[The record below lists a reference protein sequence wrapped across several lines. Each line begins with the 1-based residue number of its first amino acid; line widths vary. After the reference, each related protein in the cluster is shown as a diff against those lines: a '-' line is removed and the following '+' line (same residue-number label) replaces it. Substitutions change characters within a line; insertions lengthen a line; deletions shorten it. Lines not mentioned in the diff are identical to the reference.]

1 MWVVHFCFQFVSC
14 LCFLTVVSRA
24 FQVLSGM
31 QRMFRF
37 VTVSHKYKTLKSEL
51 CLIVARIL
59 KAEAHGQEASLRVLL
74 QIAHNLMVNLVLRIY
89 STCSLEVRAA
99 LVALVLVLEVVQVS
113 PSSLR
118 QRSLTSMNYPSAVFT
133 FGPGFRTAFTRGG
146 GGTATND
153 SPRSLL
159 VQLAPLL
166 ILFAFS
172 ILSNLPSL
180 FSSPPVPD
188 PRFSFSPTTKY
199 HTEMESGHLGIHYYV
214 NPSEFN
220 NHPVIGAEMAKE
232 GVKAGWVVD
241 EPVVK
246 EDGQTDKREPETR
259 KVVRGKGKARGPA
272 LKGFE
277 DTVERVY
284 TNDLYS
290 QCQRGIDKKQRAKD
304 AELGIFGIGVDW
316 DRVKEIEDQIVPSCK
331 ELERLG
337 LFR

>member
-1 MWVVHFCFQFVSC
+1 M
-14 LCFLTVVSRA
+14 
-24 FQVLSGM
+24 
-31 QRMFRF
+31 
-37 VTVSHKYKTLKSEL
+37 
-51 CLIVARIL
+51 
-59 KAEAHGQEASLRVLL
+59 
-74 QIAHNLMVNLVLRIY
+74 
-89 STCSLEVRAA
+89 
-99 LVALVLVLEVVQVS
+99 
-113 PSSLR
+113 
-118 QRSLTSMNYPSAVFT
+118 
-133 FGPGFRTAFTRGG
+133 
-146 GGTATND
+146 
-153 SPRSLL
+153 
-159 VQLAPLL
+159 
-166 ILFAFS
+166 
-172 ILSNLPSL
+172 
-180 FSSPPVPD
+180 
-188 PRFSFSPTTKY
+188 KY
-199 HTEMESGHLGIHYYV
+199 HTEMESGNLGVHYYV
-214 NPSEFN
+214 NPSEFS

-246 EDGQTDKREPETR
+246 EGGQTEGGQTDIREPDTR

-290 QCQRGIDKKQRAKD
+290 QCQRGIDRKQRAKD

>member
-1 MWVVHFCFQFVSC
+1 M
-14 LCFLTVVSRA
+14 
-24 FQVLSGM
+24 
-31 QRMFRF
+31 
-37 VTVSHKYKTLKSEL
+37 
-51 CLIVARIL
+51 
-59 KAEAHGQEASLRVLL
+59 
-74 QIAHNLMVNLVLRIY
+74 
-89 STCSLEVRAA
+89 
-99 LVALVLVLEVVQVS
+99 LVALVLALEVVQVS
-113 PSSLR
+113 HSSFKER
-118 QRSLTSMNYPSAVFT
+118 WLTFMNYFSAVFT
-133 FGPGFRTAFTRGG
+133 FGPGFRTTFTRGG
-146 GGTATND
+146 GGAATND

-172 ILSNLPSL
+172 ILTNLPSL

-199 HTEMESGHLGIHYYV
+199 NTEMESGNFGIHYFV
-214 NPSEFN
+214 SPSEFS
-220 NHPVIGAEMAKE
+220 NHPVIGAEMAKD

-241 EPVVK
+241 EPVAK
-246 EDGQTDKREPETR
+246 DDGQTDADTR

-272 LKGFE
+272 LKKFE

-290 QCQRGIDKKQRAKD
+290 QCQRGIDRKQRAKD
-304 AELGIFGIGVDW
+304 AELGIFAIGVDW
-316 DRVKEIEDQIVPSCK
+316 VKVKEIEDQIVPSCK

>member
-1 MWVVHFCFQFVSC
+1 
-14 LCFLTVVSRA
+14 
-24 FQVLSGM
+24 
-31 QRMFRF
+31 
-37 VTVSHKYKTLKSEL
+37 
-51 CLIVARIL
+51 
-59 KAEAHGQEASLRVLL
+59 
-74 QIAHNLMVNLVLRIY
+74 
-89 STCSLEVRAA
+89 
-99 LVALVLVLEVVQVS
+99 VALVLVLEVVQVS
-113 PSSLR
+113 HSSLKAP
-118 QRSLTSMNYPSAVFT
+118 SLTFMVYFSAVFT
-133 FGPGFRTAFTRGG
+133 FGPGFRTVFTRGG
-146 GGTATND
+146 GGTAANN

-166 ILFAFS
+166 ILFALS

-199 HTEMESGHLGIHYYV
+199 HTEMESGNLGIHYYV
-214 NPSEFN
+214 NPSEFS

-246 EDGQTDKREPETR
+246 EDGQTDKREPDTR

-272 LKGFE
+272 LKKFE

-290 QCQRGIDKKQRAKD
+290 QCQRGIDRKQRAKD